1 MIFVYPVELLIFQ
14 NILHSH
20 SHFAVLGWVY
30 NALFLAILYAYLPEK
45 VDSKK
50 YNILFWLTQVSIV
63 GMLFTFAW
71 QGYAALSIA
80 FSTMHI
86 LLSYAFILF
95 VVRDLRSIKTESL
108 SLKFIYGGLFFLFL
122 SSLGPWGLV
131 AVVMNGMAG
140 TDLYKQ
146 VIYFYLHFQYN
157 GWFVFS
163 LIGLW
168 LRYFEKLG
176 AVFNSKLSSSA
187 FNLLFYS
194 NAAGYSLSLL
204 GFKIPSWIW
213 IIALSSAAVQM
224 LGARKLYKLLFV
236 NEVKVF
242 LKGSIWVQRLFRF
255 SFLCLF
261 LKFNMQLLSSIP
273 ELGIPAFISREVT
286 IGYLHLVMLGVVTV
300 GLLGWLAGNEL
311 ISLNSKLGR
320 VGLSA
325 LIAGFLLSE
334 VILFYPALVIWFG
347 VSGIPYFTYYL
358 FYLSG
363 VMMVGTALMF
373 IGNVLLKKD
382 L

>member
-1 MIFVYPVELLIFQ
+1 MVFVYPVELLIFQ

-30 NALFLAILYAYLPEK
+30 NGLYLGILYAYLPDK
-45 VDSKK
+45 VNSKK
-50 YNILFWLTQVSIV
+50 YNILFWLTQVSII

-71 QGYAALSIA
+71 QGYAAFSIT

-86 LLSYAFILF
+86 LLSYAFIFF
-95 VVRDLRSIKTESL
+95 VIKDLKQTKAESI

-122 SSLGPWGLV
+122 SSFGPWGLV
-131 AVVMNGMAG
+131 AVVISGLAG

-168 LRYFEKLG
+168 LRFFEKNG
-176 AVFNSKLSSSA
+176 AVFNNRLSGSA

-194 NAAGYSLSLL
+194 NVAGYTLSLL
-204 GFKIPSWIW
+204 GFRIPSWIW
-213 IIALSSAAVQM
+213 FIAFLSAAVQ
-224 LGARKLYKLLFV
+224 LFGARSLYRLLFA
-236 NEVKVF
+236 NEIKVF
-242 LKGSIWVQRLFRF
+242 INGDTWVQRLFRL

-261 LKFNMQLLSSIP
+261 IKYIMQMLSALP
-273 ELGIPAFISREVT
+273 ELGTPAFISREVT
-286 IGYLHLVMLGVVTV
+286 IGFLHLVMLGVVTI

-311 ISLNSKLGR
+311 ISFKKYVSR
-320 VGLSA
+320 IGLSA
-325 LIAGFLLSE
+325 FITGFLLSE
-334 VILFYPALVIWFG
+334 IILFYPALVIWFG

-358 FYLSG
+358 FYLA
-363 VMMVGTALMF
+363 VLMLFGTLMIF
-373 IGNVLLKKD
+373 SANVRTLK
-382 L
+382 